1 MNWKACLLYLYICLI
16 DRHTHFVFTCR
27 KISCHRFQQFTVYM
41 HAYILTCCCFLSLC
55 THRYFQFNGK
65 TVKKNHVNWNRQRV
79 FTCRRTCR
87 IVNIWFEHALL
98 CFASK
103 RNSLALNE
111 FENLRR
117 AGESNESKRTLCLHL
132 SICRS
137 SKRAEHN
144 TLKDRQVWM
153 CACLCTMTWS
163 LDSSSSSSLHY
174 YAFVTGSMFAVFVN
188 KTVTTD

>member
-1 MNWKACLLYLYICLI
+1 MPSLSLHLFDWSSHTFCIHMPQNIVPSIPAIHCLHACIHSHMLLFSL
-16 DRHTHFVFTCR
+16 
-27 KISCHRFQQFTVYM
+27 TVY
-41 HAYILTCCCFLSLC
+41 ASIFPIQWKDSE
-55 THRYFQFNGK
+55 
-65 TVKKNHVNWNRQRV
+65 KNHVNWNRQRV

-163 LDSSSSSSLHY
+163 LDSSSSSSPHY
-174 YAFVTGSMFAVFVN
+174 YAFVTGSMFAAFVN